1 MSCSAEPHALVGQV
15 VGGRWRLERVLGEGA
30 MSTVLEAN
38 HVLIGRRAA
47 VKVLKRH
54 LAERPD
60 LRACFLREARA
71 VNWVNHVNIAE
82 VYDHGESEDDLVFL
96 VMELL
101 EGERLSERLDLG
113 PVDPGMALD
122 VVEQVTAAL
131 ARAHDLGVIH
141 RDLKPEHVFLV
152 DRGGRTGFVKLI
164 DFGLARLPR
173 EGQLGLAG
181 ALVGTPGYISPEV
194 LAGAE
199 AGPASDLYALGV
211 MFFEMVTGRPPF
223 EASDPAAL
231 HQLHCTC
238 PVPNPCELIAGIP
251 AEVGVVITRLL
262 EKDPSRRYNDAYR
275 VLEDCRSLV
284 RGRRSVVDSG
294 AALLEPASSNHAS
307 VGGNQTLAAQA
318 LTAVLLARMASSA
331 YPRGGAPREVEG
343 GVEDT
348 WQALAQLCR
357 VEGEL
362 EVTESVV
369 ANARARAREAS
380 DAVALQI
387 AELSRHASRMAR
399 RIEGARE
406 EIQRLDQQRRQAG
419 RQLKQARREIRAL
432 ERQPNTVHVP
442 RLLHEAGVLAARQ
455 QVNAEAITKVH
466 AKVDRWGLEAERAGQ
481 LATRLR
487 EQFRT
492 QNERVEAELAH
503 RELRL
508 IALYSERERLL
519 SALGDTAAWLRTH
532 FERRR
537 ECQSLMAE
545 LVRIAPRG
553 GGVSSPVT
561 WGSPR

>member
-1 MSCSAEPHALVGQV
+1 MSCPTQPHALVGQV
-15 VGGRWRLERVLGEGA
+15 VGGRWRLERILGEGA

-47 VKVLKRH
+47 VKVLKHH

-60 LRACFLREARA
+60 LRACFLREAQA

-82 VYDHGESEDDLVFL
+82 VYDHGEGEDGLVFL

-113 PVDPGMALD
+113 PVDPAMALD

-152 DRGGRTGFVKLI
+152 DRGGKTGFVKLI

-173 EGQLGLAG
+173 EGQLGPAG
-181 ALVGTPGYISPEV
+181 ARVGTPGYISPEV

-199 AGPASDLYALGV
+199 AGPAADLYALGV

-238 PVPNPCELIAGIP
+238 PAPNPCDLSADLP
-251 AEVGVVITRLL
+251 AEIGSVITRLL
-262 EKDPSRRYNDAYR
+262 EKDPRRRYNDAYH

-284 RGRRSVVDSG
+284 RSRRSVIDPG
-294 AALLEPASSNHAS
+294 AALVPVSFNHMPA
-307 VGGNQTLAAQA
+307 GGNQTLAARA

-331 YPRGGAPREVEG
+331 YPRGGAPSEVEG

-348 WQALAQLCR
+348 WLALAQLCR

-387 AELSRHASRMAR
+387 AELSRHASRMVR

-406 EIQRLDQQRRQAG
+406 EIQRLDQKRRQAG
-419 RQLKQARREIRAL
+419 RQLKHARREIRAL
-432 ERQPNTVHVP
+432 E
-442 RLLHEAGVLAARQ
+442 
-455 QVNAEAITKVH
+455 
-466 AKVDRWGLEAERAGQ
+466 Q
-481 LATRLR
+481 L
-487 EQFRT
+487 QT

-508 IALYSERERLL
+508 TALYGEREQLL
-519 SALGDTAAWLRTH
+519 SALGDTADWLRTH

-545 LVRIAPRG
+545 LVRIAPRDG
-553 GGVSSPVT
+553 GSPSPVT
-561 WGSPR
+561 WNSTR